1 RKSPPCNCGRA
12 KAEEQSYTSSR
23 DTIRGLRISLPWL
36 VNVLDGDG
44 KLARH
49 VLRRAGFS
57 PDPAT
62 WSTGRGAAELGD
74 FSYPPV
80 LADNL
85 TDVLDDFAP
94 A

>member
-1 RKSPPCNCGRA
+1 MYESHMIDDLADLLLKEANKSRG
-12 KAEEQSYTSSR
+12 
-23 DTIRGLRISLPWL
+23 RGLRISLPWL

-62 WSTGRGAAELGD
+62 YSTGRRAAELGD

-85 TDVLDDFAP
+85 TDVLDEYAP
-94 A
+94 V